1 MIGRGVSFAGV
12 VLGLGAVLAAG
23 PAGAHG
29 LGGGGTGLMAGFA
42 HPFLGLD
49 HAVAMVAVGL
59 WAAQTGGAARWT
71 LPASFLAAMAAGGA
85 LGGLGIVLP
94 AVEAGIALSV
104 LALGIAIAT
113 AARPAAWAGMA
124 LVGAF
129 ALFHGHAHGAELP
142 GGASPWLHA
151 AGVLLATAALHAA
164 GLGGGDMLRRF
175 AGSRVARLI
184 GGAISLAGL
193 AWIAG

>member
-12 VLGLGAVLAAG
+12 VLGLGAVMFAG
-23 PAGAHG
+23 PAQAHG
-29 LGGGGTGLMAGFA
+29 LGGGTGLLAGFA

-49 HAVAMVAVGL
+49 HMVAMIAVGL

-94 AVEAGIALSV
+94 AVETGIALSV
-104 LALGIAIAT
+104 LALGLAIA
-113 AARPAAWAGMA
+113 AALRPAAWVGMA

-129 ALFHGHAHGAELP
+129 ALFHGHAHVAELP

-151 AGVLLATAALHAA
+151 AGFLLATAALHVA
-164 GLGGGDMLRRF
+164 GLGGGEMIRRF
-175 AGSRVARLI
+175 AHARVARLI

-193 AWIAG
+193 ALIAG